1 MHDDEGEGLQLCMAY
16 RIWGTKLRIEIV
28 WVRWEKGIRMMTDE
42 RCIDVPYHD
51 QKAIMKPN
59 HEKKNVRPYVV
70 EIGLKKGIDRAFWLT
85 GLTSGARQRSE
96 KVSIL
101 KVVVLMNSP
110 RYPDRDRSNVQKQPS
125 SKDAV
130 YESD

>member
-1 MHDDEGEGLQLCMAY
+1 MHDDRRESWDN
-16 RIWGTKLRIEIV
+16 I
-28 WVRWEKGIRMMTDE
+28 
-42 RCIDVPYHD
+42 PYHD

-70 EIGLKKGIDRAFWLT
+70 EMGLKKGIDRAFWLT

-101 KVVVLMNSP
+101 KDSP
-110 RYPDRDRSNVQKQPS
+110 GG
-125 SKDAV
+125 
-130 YESD
+130 